1 MKLIFIRHG
10 DPDYVRD
17 GLTEKG
23 RVEAKALADMIERYN
38 IDEVYQSPLGRAVE
52 TAEYSLKVLGKP
64 VTTCDWLKE
73 FPALVDPN
81 KSAEVVK
88 AYTKDYQK
96 DPETGLYPKHIVWD
110 MMPSYYGS
118 HPELFDYEGWKKAE
132 VLKDSDAVEVYDYVT
147 SEFAKLLE
155 KYGYVRDGYA
165 YKVAEGNN
173 KTIAF
178 FCHYG
183 ITGVLLSY
191 LWRVSPFVPLQYIA
205 VAPTSVTVVASE
217 EREKGIA
224 TFRTIRM
231 GDISHLNIA
240 GEEPSFSA
248 RFCEKFENEDE
259 RH

>member
-23 RVEAKALADMIERYN
+23 KIEAKALADMIERYN

-52 TAEYSLKVLGKP
+52 TAEYSLKVLGKK
-64 VTTCDWLKE
+64 VTTCEWLRE
-73 FPALVDPN
+73 FPALIDPN
-81 KSAEVVK
+81 LSEEVVR
-88 AYTKDYQK
+88 AYSKEFK
-96 DPETGLYPKHIVWD
+96 INPETGKYDKHIIWD
-110 MMPSYYGS
+110 MLPSYYGS
-118 HPELFDYEGWKKAE
+118 HPELFDLNKWRDADI
-132 VLKDSDAVEVYDYVT
+132 LKYSNTLEVYDHVT
-147 SEFAKLLE
+147 SEFASLLE
-155 KYGYVRDGYA
+155 SYGYVRDGYA
-165 YKVAEGNN
+165 YKVKEGNN

-191 LWRVSPFVPLQYIA
+191 LWHVSPFVPLQYMA
-205 VAPTSVTVVASE
+205 VAPTAVTVVATE

-231 GDISHLNIA
+231 GDISHLNLA

-248 RFCEKFENEDE
+248 RFCEKFENENE